1 MRAKH
6 VELVEVGPRDGL
18 QNEKIALTSAL
29 KVDLVL
35 KLLEAGAKQIE
46 IGAFVSPEWVPQM
59 ADTAQV
65 IQLVQEKLRG
75 AGRSKK
81 KAEFSVLVPNRQ
93 GMNQALDLG
102 LKEVAIFAS
111 ATESFSKKNI
121 NCSIKESFE
130 RFIPVMALA
139 KKNHVKV
146 RAHLSVSF
154 GCPFEGSVSEAKVV
168 QLATKLIGLG
178 CYQISIADTIG
189 VAHPGQVDSL
199 FRKLKR
205 VIPMAKLAGHFHNT
219 RGQALANV
227 LAAYML
233 GVKVFDSSVGG
244 LGGCPYAPGAS
255 GNVATE
261 DLVYMFNGMKIKTGY
276 NLKELI
282 EVSKWFE
289 NKTGRNL
296 PSMVSRAGLLTP
308 KGKIE

>member
-1 MRAKH
+1 MSAKH

-18 QNEKIALTSAL
+18 QNETISLDSAL
-29 KVDLVL
+29 KVELVL
-35 KLLEAGAKQIE
+35 KLIAAGAKKIE
-46 IGAFVSPEWVPQM
+46 IGSFVSPTWVPQM
-59 ADTAQV
+59 ADTSRV
-65 IQLVQEKLRG
+65 IKMVQDQLTG
-75 AGRSKK
+75 TGRSRKRV
-81 KAEFSVLVPNRQ
+81 EFAALVPNRQ

-121 NCSIKESFE
+121 NCSIKESFD
-130 RFIPVMALA
+130 RFIPVMVLA

-154 GCPFEGSVSEAKVV
+154 GCPYEGSVSEAKVV
-168 QLATKLIGLG
+168 RLAKKLVGLG

-189 VAHPGQVDSL
+189 VAHAGQVDSL
-199 FRKLKR
+199 FRKLK
-205 VIPMAKLAGHFHNT
+205 VAIPVAKLAGHFHNT

-227 LAAYML
+227 FAAYKL
-233 GVKVFDSSVGG
+233 GVKVFDSSLGG

-261 DLVYMFNGMKIKTGY
+261 DLVYMFDGLKVKTGY
-276 NLKELI
+276 SIKELI

-289 NKTGRNL
+289 NRTGRIL
-296 PSMVSRAGLLTP
+296 PSMVSRAGLLMP
-308 KGKIE
+308 KGMVE